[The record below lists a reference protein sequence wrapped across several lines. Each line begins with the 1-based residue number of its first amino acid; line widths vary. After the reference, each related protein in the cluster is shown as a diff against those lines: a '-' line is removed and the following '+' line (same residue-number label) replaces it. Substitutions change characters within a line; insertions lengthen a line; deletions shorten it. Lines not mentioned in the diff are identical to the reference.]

1 MAGDGNDRAG
11 GRTGPL
17 ALLFA
22 FLFLIGVA
30 IGWAW
35 LQGSEPPQPDGQ
47 AAVRMAVTVPSP
59 PPEQARPG
67 DSGATRAP
75 DPPPAPPA
83 PADARAPEPK
93 AAEPPPRQAAAA
105 PPPAPA
111 PAPKPDPRLRPA
123 PDPNLVQPG
132 PFGPLPRIAPD
143 GRAPWQVY
151 ARPFDQAERR
161 PRIAIVI
168 GDLGY
173 SAAAT
178 TAAIEKLPPEITL
191 AFAPYAD
198 DLQGWIARART
209 GGHEVM
215 LQLPMEPLDYPT
227 NNPGPRA
234 LMTAAGLKENLSRLD
249 WMLSRVQG
257 YVGVTNYMGSKFT
270 TSTNDM
276 RPILEQVRDRGLLF
290 VDSRSSQRSVAAQ
303 VAREVRMPHAA
314 NNRFIDNEASR
325 TSIDARLEELERVA
339 RESGTALGLG
349 YPYPVT
355 IERVAA
361 WATGL
366 ERKGL
371 VLAPVSAIVTRP

>member
-1 MAGDGNDRAG
+1 
-11 GRTGPL
+11 
-17 ALLFA
+17 
-22 FLFLIGVA
+22 
-30 IGWAW
+30 
-35 LQGSEPPQPDGQ
+35 
-47 AAVRMAVTVPSP
+47 
-59 PPEQARPG
+59 
-67 DSGATRAP
+67 
-75 DPPPAPPA
+75 
-83 PADARAPEPK
+83 
-93 AAEPPPRQAAAA
+93 
-105 PPPAPA
+105 
-111 PAPKPDPRLRPA
+111 
-123 PDPNLVQPG
+123 
-132 PFGPLPRIAPD
+132 
-143 GRAPWQVY
+143 
-151 ARPFDQAERR
+151 
-161 PRIAIVI
+161 
-168 GDLGY
+168 
-173 SAAAT
+173 
-178 TAAIEKLPPEITL
+178 
-191 AFAPYAD
+191 
-198 DLQGWIARART
+198 
-209 GGHEVM
+209 
-215 LQLPMEPLDYPT
+215 
-227 NNPGPRA
+227 
-234 LMTAAGLKENLSRLD
+234 
-249 WMLSRVQG
+249 MLSRVQG